1 MIALMSKEVIVAS
14 FNVKH
19 EKFLLEELEVKV
31 VFEDKIYLI
40 SGYICMFVNIQII
53 CVKFDVFG

>member
-1 MIALMSKEVIVAS
+1 MSKEVIVAS